1 MHSCFAVKALSIIK
15 NSPKREMLKWSEGV
29 VTEAEAWPGEMGMK
43 GGREVIGHFQ
53 RNPGRNPRFVHI

>member
-15 NSPKREMLKWSEGV
+15 NSSKREMIKWPEGV

-43 GGREVIGHFQ
+43 GGRVIGHFQ
-53 RNPGRNPRFVHI
+53 RNPGRTLRFVHM